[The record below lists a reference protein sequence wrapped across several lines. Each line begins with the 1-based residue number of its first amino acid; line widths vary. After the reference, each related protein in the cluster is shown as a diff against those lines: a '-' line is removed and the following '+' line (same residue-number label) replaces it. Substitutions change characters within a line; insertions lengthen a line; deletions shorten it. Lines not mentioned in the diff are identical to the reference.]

1 MIFRREA
8 YGLPSERGT
17 FIESITMRPLKWA
30 VIATHTMRDKLDSIE
45 VDFTAAEQAIAD
57 KIEAL
62 STKMDQIMERLEA
75 YESEK
80 ADQAAQGTRQ
90 AKTAKSKPTR
100 RKAAK
105 KV

>member
-1 MIFRREA
+1 MIFR
-8 YGLPSERGT
+8 
-17 FIESITMRPLKWA
+17 ESITMRPLKWA
-30 VIATHTMRDKLDSIE
+30 VIATHTMREKLDSID

-80 ADQAAQGTRQ
+80 ADQAESSTKQ
-90 AKTAKSKPTR
+90 AKAPKVDAGGATKTKPAR

-105 KV
+105 KSG